1 MCCNVVFRTR
11 RRSVDGASQSVPR
24 MKLIKETIIKHS
36 AFTVGTGFTDARID
50 HARRRLIIIHITA
63 PGITAVPLGVSCA
76 SQAGLP
82 RRCVKSTCGLARS
95 IALSHAVGVSVM
107 IVGASGVR

>member
-1 MCCNVVFRTR
+1 V
-11 RRSVDGASQSVPR
+11 
-24 MKLIKETIIKHS
+24 
-36 AFTVGTGFTDARID
+36 
-50 HARRRLIIIHITA
+50 
-63 PGITAVPLGVSCA
+63 
-76 SQAGLP
+76 GLP